1 MEEEKVI
8 EISMKKDGSTILVEF
23 EPKNALKVEE
33 EDRTLYLV
41 KGNNTGEKE
50 ECYYLFDERKNS
62 KIKNIN
68 IDKYSEEEMQ
78 SLLDFFKNK
87 KAVNVEI
94 DDLPKYVRTYD
105 VECPVKDVLNG
116 NYAGFTRTPAG
127 STKSISIKI
136 LEVNDKNEP
145 TKIEVTM
152 DGITNT
158 ITDIEYCKR
167 AIKKYAAQEK
177 KEYDDVLK
185 ELIENMNHKDE
196 KKDNKK
202 KKICVTALAIGSG
215 IALLI
220 TGAIHIDR
228 AIQKGHVVTNNKN
241 KVVTNFQVSDKS
253 TGSESISVK
262 DDTIVVEEKVE
273 EIKSDEVQNNDIIF
287 AKSGDYQ
294 TNMFEIE
301 SWVNG
306 KKNNLVEKPYTPF
319 NVSYNTNIDREVL
332 NGFNQMRSNIVFDAY
347 VCNDKKQTKKD
358 IKLFRRNFINFVYG
372 GEDYFENGVSL
383 YANMSIDAKRE
394 LMDIGLAV
402 FSMDIP
408 QDYYV
413 DAETLNNDA
422 AYEKINQTNDALYS
436 DEYGTRSK

>member
-41 KGNNTGEKE
+41 KGNNAGEKE

-94 DDLPKYVRTYD
+94 DDLPEYVIRTYD

-127 STKSISIKI
+127 SPKSISIKI

-185 ELIENMNHKDE
+185 ELIENMNHEDE

-220 TGAIHIDR
+220 TGAIIDR

-241 KVVTNFQVSDKS
+241 KVVTEFQVSDKS
-253 TGSESISVK
+253 TGSESIKVK
-262 DDTIVVEEKVE
+262 DDTIIVEEKVE
-273 EIKSDEVQNNDIIF
+273 EIKSDEVHVATITST
-287 AKSGDYQ
+287 KSGDYQ
-294 TNMFEIE
+294 SNMFEIAD
-301 SWVNG
+301 WVNG
-306 KKNNLVEKPYTPF
+306 KKDKLKEHPYYHINELGASVDS
-319 NVSYNTNIDREVL
+319 NVLYY
-332 NGFNQMRSNIVFDAY
+332 FNQMRSQIVANAY
-347 VCNDKKQTKKD
+347 TNNNKKQTKYY
-358 IKLFRRNFINFVYG
+358 IELFRENFMSFIYDGFDLFDNTEISYT
-372 GEDYFENGVSL
+372 
-383 YANMSIDAKRE
+383 NMSIDAKRE

-402 FSMDIP
+402 FSMNIN
-408 QDYYV
+408 QNYYV
-413 DAETLNNDA
+413 DGETFDNDS
-422 AYEKINQTNDALYS
+422 AYEKICQTYDALYS
-436 DEYGTRSK
+436 KEYGTRSK